1 MILEEFNLEPW
12 VSVLEHA
19 NHLTSTWTLHE
30 KCAFEHFTA
39 KTMLEFLRIEH
50 KSAVVRLLCMDC
62 FHLYVGHL

>member
-19 NHLTSTWTLHE
+19 NHLTSTRTLHE

-39 KTMLEFLRIEH
+39 KTMLEFL
-50 KSAVVRLLCMDC
+50 
-62 FHLYVGHL
+62 